1 MCDLLYRENLTNNME
16 VVTGRN
22 NDLLEKGV
30 NNWLVFFFFSLQQG
44 DFLLIVLKN
53 LIEKQSAHG
62 APKLKIVLMYAILY
76 FVVLYNYA

>member
-1 MCDLLYRENLTNNME
+1 MK

-22 NDLLEKGV
+22 KDRLEKGV
-30 NNWLVFFFFSLQQG
+30 NNWLVFFFFFSLQQG

-62 APKLKIVLMYAILY
+62 APKLKIILMYAILY
-76 FVVLYNYA
+76 FVVLYNYVYLVCFHL

>member
-1 MCDLLYRENLTNNME
+1 MK

-22 NDLLEKGV
+22 KDRLEKGV
-30 NNWLVFFFFSLQQG
+30 NNWLVFFFSLQQG

-62 APKLKIVLMYAILY
+62 APKLKIILMYAILY
-76 FVVLYNYA
+76 FVVLYNYAYLVCFHL